1 MRRSTEPARA
11 GLPPLDPRIA
21 ARIAERSTDHI
32 AELAALCRL
41 PSISAEG
48 RALRETAEAVADL
61 MRRWGIPGTI
71 VETEDAPAVLAR
83 MAGRSPV
90 VLLAYNHYDVQPP
103 DPLEEWTSPPFEPT
117 LRDGRLY
124 ARGVADDKGDLLARL
139 AAIEAILHV
148 RGELPIGVVLLVEGQ
163 EEIDGPAIQRWIRA
177 NPELLACDLA
187 FVEAADL
194 DAGGRPGLILGTR
207 GMCYVE
213 LEAHGPPSDLHSS
226 LAAAV
231 ENPAWTLVRALATI
245 VDPESGTIRIP
256 GFHDRVRP
264 LTERDRALIAD
275 LPDPTVSWQQE
286 LGIVPPADPAARRRL
301 LEEIVGAPTATI
313 CGISGGYAG
322 PGLKTV
328 IPAVARA
335 KIDFRLVPDQDPAEI
350 VALLRAHLDAEGF
363 PEVRIIV
370 HTQDG
375 LPART
380 PSDDPWVER
389 VAALTEA
396 WYGASPAIWPNSPGG
411 IVMEPFI
418 RGLGVP
424 TMFGGVRPA
433 GGRYHAP
440 DEFLVVDSFAPAA
453 RFFAWLLERLG
464 DEPPAAHPG

>member
-1 MRRSTEPARA
+1 MTTPAEPARP

-21 ARIAERSTDHI
+21 ARIAARADDHI

-41 PSISAEG
+41 PSVSAEG

-71 VETEDAPAVLAR
+71 VETADAPAVLAR
-83 MAGRSPV
+83 MEGRSPV
-90 VLLAYNHYDVQPP
+90 VLLAYNHYDVQPA
-103 DPLEEWTSPPFEPT
+103 DPLDEWTSPPFEPT

-124 ARGVADDKGDLLARL
+124 ARGVADDKGDLMARL

-163 EEIDGPAIQRWIRA
+163 EEIDGPAIQGWIRENRA
-177 NPELLACDLA
+177 LLACDLA
-187 FVEAADL
+187 FVEAADR

-213 LEAHGPPSDLHSS
+213 LEAHGPPEDLHSS

-231 ENPAWTLVRALATI
+231 ANPAWTLVRALATI
-245 VDPESGTIRIP
+245 VDPATGRIRIP

-264 LTERDRALIAD
+264 LTAHDRALIAD
-275 LPDPTVSWQQE
+275 LPDPTDSWRDD
-286 LGIVPPADPAARRRL
+286 LGIAAPADPAARQAL
-301 LEEIVGAPTATI
+301 MEEIVGAPTATI
-313 CGISGGYAG
+313 CGLSGGYAG

-350 VALLRAHLDAEGF
+350 VTLLRAHLDAEGF
-363 PEVRIIV
+363 GDVRIIV

-380 PSDDPWVER
+380 PSDDPWVTR
-389 VAALTEA
+389 VADLTEA
-396 WYGASPAIWPNSPGG
+396 WYGARPAIWPNSPGG

-424 TMFGGVRPA
+424 TMFGGIRPA

-440 DEFLVVDSFAPAA
+440 DEFLVVDSLAPAA

-464 DEPPAAHPG
+464 DMPAGRPVR